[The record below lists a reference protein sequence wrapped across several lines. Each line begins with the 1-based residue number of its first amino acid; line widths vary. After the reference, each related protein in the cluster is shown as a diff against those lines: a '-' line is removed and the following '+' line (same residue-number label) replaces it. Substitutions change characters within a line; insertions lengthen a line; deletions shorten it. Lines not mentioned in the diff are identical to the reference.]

1 MGQYC
6 GHSTDCLIQ
15 IYASSN
21 SASLDVQETS
31 SQQELGS
38 TALRKG
44 AGCANSEKLEE
55 ILLQNAEGGIYH
67 CAKKLRMLKQSTA
80 LLLCMY
86 VRHRRDISTFF
97 QLFDDLGHCLKT

>member
-44 AGCANSEKLEE
+44 AGCANNEKLEE

-67 CAKKLRMLKQSTA
+67 CAKKLRILLKQKTA
-80 LLLCMY
+80 LFSIHMY
-86 VRHRRDISTFF
+86 VYPP
-97 QLFDDLGHCLKT
+97 LA

>member
-44 AGCANSEKLEE
+44 ALAVQTIRKRRE
-55 ILLQNAEGGIYH
+55 ILLRNAKGGIYRR
-67 CAKKLRMLKQSTA
+67 AKK
-80 LLLCMY
+80 
-86 VRHRRDISTFF
+86 F
-97 QLFDDLGHCLKT
+97 

>member
-6 GHSTDCLIQ
+6 SHSTDCLIQ

-38 TALRKG
+38 TALLERELAVQTVRKR
-44 AGCANSEKLEE
+44 KE
-55 ILLQNAEGGIYH
+55 IHLRIAKGGNYH
-67 CAKKLRMLKQSTA
+67 CAKKGLASY
-80 LLLCMY
+80 C
-86 VRHRRDISTFF
+86 
-97 QLFDDLGHCLKT
+97 